1 MSFRTVRVRTKGRIA
16 PLLVLGAL
24 LQTGT
29 VWGQAGTLPKTD
41 KPPMQVPGQNSGTG
55 PRAGAGEQGGASKSA
70 EGTQGGVS
78 ALAPAG
84 PPTGPAGR
92 RRIGLAL
99 GGGGA
104 LAMSEI
110 GALQWFEEHHI
121 PVDMIAG
128 TSMGSMVGALYSTGK
143 TIDQLKV
150 VMNDDVFNQVFR
162 ISSSY
167 KSRSYRRREDS
178 RELPNALTVGLRH
191 GVSLRNSVLTDQGLN
206 SFLDREFLRYDDQ
219 TEFNSLPIPFRAL
232 STDLTDAKPVT
243 FARGSLPDAVRASVS
258 LPGVYR
264 PFEMNGHEYVD
275 GGVLENLPTKTV
287 RDMKADVVLAVSLPL
302 EPVGKNDLNSI
313 LGVLARSFSVAIE
326 ANEAASRKLAD
337 VVITPDIA
345 GFSATDYLRT
355 EELAQKGYDAAEK
368 QKALLMPYAVSDAE
382 WAEYLAERNAKLHGP
397 AGTLLAVRVKAPNA
411 DTQHVVEARFRGLL
425 NQPVDTKRVEALL
438 EDVRSD
444 GRFDADYSVTYETKP
459 TSRPVILVTVAD
471 KKTGP
476 PFVLVGA
483 NIEAATGGVTRATI
497 EGTIVDQ
504 DFLGYGSELRSHVKM
519 GYVTSLDAEYYR
531 KLPVLFGV
539 GDSAR
544 PGGLFVAPR
553 IAFLRQPFQI
563 YSEKTRVSERLLT
576 TFGGG
581 ADVAWSDQRKRE
593 LRVGWEAKTVSW
605 HENIGQDTLPDVSGT
620 AQRARVRFVWDA
632 QDKALVPQFGLRVT
646 SEGAYLFNAA
656 GSVSAPQITT
666 TISLAHKFN
675 KNVFILGLDG
685 GTMLN
690 RRVGQPYRFTL
701 GGPMRLSASVIDQ
714 YRGTDYFLVQPAV
727 LRKIAS
733 LPQVLGQ
740 SIYAGA
746 LYEAG
751 QMRAPDN
758 RTITRQDVMFGVV
771 AETPIGVISIGPALG
786 DGGNY
791 RLVFTLGKL
800 F

>member
-1 MSFRTVRVRTKGRIA
+1 MIFGTVRFWKTGRA
-16 PLLVLGAL
+16 LPLLMLGVLVGGLRADA
-24 LQTGT
+24 
-29 VWGQAGTLPKTD
+29 QAGTLPAGGQ
-41 KPPMQVPGQNSGTG
+41 PMQVPGQNSGTA
-55 PRAGAGEQGGASKSA
+55 PRASSGDQGGSTKTANA
-70 EGTQGGVS
+70 APGELA
-78 ALAPAG
+78 ALAPAPPPPG
-84 PPTGPAGR
+84 PVGR
-92 RRIGLAL
+92 KRIGLAL

-143 TIDQLKV
+143 TIDELKV

-162 ISSSY
+162 IASSY
-167 KSRSYRRREDS
+167 KSRSFRRREDS
-178 RELPNALTVGLRH
+178 RELPNALTVGLKH

-206 SFLDREFLRYDDQ
+206 GFLDREFLRYDDQ

-264 PFEMNGHEYVD
+264 PFELNGHEYVD
-275 GGVLENLPTKTV
+275 GGVLENLPTRTV

-337 VVITPDIA
+337 VVIMPDIA

-355 EELAQKGYDAAEK
+355 KELAQKGYEAAEK
-368 QKALLMPYAVSDAE
+368 QKALLMPYALSDAD

-397 AGTLLAVRVKAPNA
+397 AGTLLQVRVKAPNE
-411 DTQHVVEARFRGLL
+411 DTQHVVEARFRSLL
-425 NQPVDTKRVEALL
+425 NQPVDTKKVEALL
-438 EDVRSD
+438 EDIRSD
-444 GRFDADYSVTYETKP
+444 GRFDADYSVTYETRNEH
-459 TSRPVILVTVAD
+459 RPVLLVTVAD

-483 NIEAATGGVTRATI
+483 NIEAQTGGVTRATI
-497 EGTIVDQ
+497 EGTIIDQ
-504 DFLGYGSELRSHVKM
+504 DFLGYGSELRGHVKM
-519 GYVTSLDAEYYR
+519 GYETNLDAEYYR
-531 KLPVLFGV
+531 KLPTLFGV
-539 GDSAR
+539 GDPSH
-544 PGGLFVAPR
+544 PGGFFIAPR
-553 IAFLRQPFQI
+553 LAFTRKPYQI
-563 YSEKTRVSERLLT
+563 YDGNTRVAERLLT

-581 ADVAWSDQRKRE
+581 GDLAWSDQRKRE
-593 LRVGWEAKTVSW
+593 LRAGWEVKTISW
-605 HENIGQDTLPDVSGT
+605 HENIGQDTLPDVKGS
-620 AQRARVRFVWDA
+620 AQRARIRYVYDE
-632 QDKALVPQFGLRVT
+632 QDKALVPQFGIRVV
-646 SEGAYLFNAA
+646 SEGAYLYNAA

-666 TISLAHKFN
+666 SVSLAHTFS
-675 KNVFILGLDG
+675 KNIVILGLDG
-685 GTMLN
+685 GTMFN
-690 RRVGQPYRFTL
+690 RNVGQPYRFTL

-714 YRGTDYFLVQPAV
+714 YRGTDYFLVQPAM
-727 LRKIAS
+727 LRRIAS

-746 LYEAG
+746 VYEAG
-751 QMRAPDN
+751 QMRGPDM

-771 AETPIGVISIGPALG
+771 AETPIGIISIGPALG
-786 DGGNY
+786 DGGNQ

>member
-1 MSFRTVRVRTKGRIA
+1 MQVGWGQMGSV
-16 PLLVLGAL
+16 P
-24 LQTGT
+24 TGT
-29 VWGQAGTLPKTD
+29 VPVQI
-41 KPPMQVPGQNSGTG
+41 PGQNSGTA
-55 PRAGAGEQGGASKSA
+55 PRADVGEQGGASKPA
-70 EGTQGGVS
+70 NGATNGATNGTTNGTAGGLT
-78 ALAPAG
+78 ALAPAPPPPG
-84 PPTGPAGR
+84 PVGR
-92 RRIGLAL
+92 KRIGLAL

-110 GALQWFEEHHI
+110 GALQWLEEHHI

-128 TSMGSMVGALYSTGK
+128 TSMGSLVAALYSTGK
-143 TIDQLKV
+143 TIDELKV

-178 RELPNALTVGLRH
+178 RELPNALTVGLKH

-206 SFLDREFLRYDDQ
+206 SFLDRQFLRYDDQ

-243 FARGSLPDAVRASVS
+243 FARGSLPDAVRASIS

-275 GGVLENLPTKTV
+275 GGVLENLPTNTV

-345 GFSATDYLRT
+345 GFSAADYLKT
-355 EELAQKGYDAAEK
+355 AELAQKGYEATEK

-382 WAEYLAERNAKLHGP
+382 WAEYLAERKAREHGP
-397 AGTLLAVRVKAPNA
+397 AGTLLAVRVKAPNEA
-411 DTQHVVEARFRGLL
+411 TQHVVEARFRALL
-425 NQPVDTKRVEALL
+425 NQPVDTKKVEALL

-459 TSRPVILVTVAD
+459 ERRPVLLVTVAD

-476 PFVLVGA
+476 PFVLVGS
-483 NIEAATGGVTRATI
+483 NLEAQTGGVTRATI
-497 EGTIVDQ
+497 EGTLLDQ
-504 DFLGYGSELRSHVKM
+504 DFLGYGSELRAHVKM
-519 GYVTSLDAEYYR
+519 GYVTNLDAEYYR

-539 GDSAR
+539 GDPAR
-544 PGGLFVAPR
+544 PGGFFLAPR
-553 IAFLRQPFQI
+553 IAFVRQPFEI
-563 YSEKTRVSERLLT
+563 YAGKTRVSERMLT
-576 TFGGG
+576 NFGGG

-593 LRVGWEAKTVSW
+593 LRAGWEVKTVDW
-605 HENIGQDTLPDVSGT
+605 EENIGQDALPDVSGSM
-620 AQRARVRFVWDA
+620 QRARVRFVWDA
-632 QDKALVPQFGLRVT
+632 QDKALVPQYGVRVI
-646 SEGAYLFNAA
+646 SEGAYLFDAT
-656 GSVSAPQITT
+656 GSVNAPQITT
-666 TISLAHKFN
+666 SISLAHMIG
-675 KNVFILGLDG
+675 KNVFIMGMDG

-690 RRVGQPYRFTL
+690 RNVGQPYRFTL

-714 YRGTDYFLVQPAV
+714 YRGTDYFLVQPAM
-727 LRKIAS
+727 LRRIAS
-733 LPQVLGQ
+733 LPQPLGQ
-740 SIYAGA
+740 SIYVGA
-746 LYEAG
+746 VYEAG
-751 QMRAPDN
+751 QMRAPDF

-771 AETPIGVISIGPALG
+771 AETPLGVISIGPAVG
-786 DGGNY
+786 DGGNH

>member
-1 MSFRTVRVRTKGRIA
+1 MTGRMT
-16 PLLVLGAL
+16 PLLLLCVLMQVGWGQKGSVPA
-24 LQTGT
+24 GT
-29 VWGQAGTLPKTD
+29 VTTQI
-41 KPPMQVPGQNSGTG
+41 PGQNSGTT
-55 PRAGAGEQGGASKSA
+55 PRAGVGEQGGATKPANAS
-70 EGTQGGVS
+70 GTGL
-78 ALAPAG
+78 AAFAPAP
-84 PPTGPAGR
+84 PPTGPVGR

-110 GALQWFEEHHI
+110 GALQWLEEHHI

-128 TSMGSMVGALYSTGK
+128 TSMGSMVGALYSTGM
-143 TIDQLKV
+143 TIEELKV

-178 RELPNALTVGLRH
+178 RELPNAVTVGLKH

-206 SFLDREFLRYDDQ
+206 SFLDRSFLRYDDQ
-219 TEFNSLPIPFRAL
+219 MEFNALPIPFRAL

-258 LPGVYR
+258 LPGIYR

-275 GGVLENLPTKTV
+275 GGVLENLPTKTM

-302 EPVGKNDLNSI
+302 EPVGKNDLSSI
-313 LGVLARSFSVAIE
+313 LGVLVRSFSVAIE

-337 VVITPDIA
+337 VVIMPDIA
-345 GFSATDYLRT
+345 GFSAGDYLRT
-355 EELAQKGYDAAEK
+355 PELAQKGYEAAEK
-368 QKALLMPYAVSDAE
+368 QKALLMPYALSDAE
-382 WAEYLAERNAKLHGP
+382 WSRHMVERRAKEHGP
-397 AGTLLAVRVKAPNA
+397 AGTLLAVRVKAPNE
-411 DTQHVVEARFRGLL
+411 DTQHVVEARFRALL
-425 NQPVDTKRVEALL
+425 NQPVDTKKVEALL

-444 GRFDADYSVTYETKP
+444 GRFDADYSVTYERKP
-459 TSRPVILVTVAD
+459 ESRPVLLVTVSD

-483 NIEAATGGVTRATI
+483 NVEAQTGGTTRATI
-497 EGTIVDQ
+497 EGMVIHQ

-519 GYVTSLDAEYYR
+519 GYATNLDVEYYK

-539 GDSAR
+539 GDASR

-553 IAFLRQPFQI
+553 IAFTRQPYQI
-563 YSEKTRVSERLLT
+563 YSGKARVSERMLV

-581 ADVAWSDQRKRE
+581 ADLAWSDERKRE
-593 LRVGWEAKTVSW
+593 MRAGWEEKTVSW
-605 HENIGQDTLPDVSGT
+605 REHIGQDALPDVSGHM
-620 AQRARVRFVWDA
+620 QRARVRYVWDT
-632 QDKALVPQFGLRVT
+632 QDKALVPQFGVRVIA
-646 SEGAYLFNAA
+646 EGAYLYAA
-656 GSVSAPQITT
+656 TGSVSAPQMTT
-666 TISLAHKFN
+666 STSLAHRIG
-675 KNVFILGLDG
+675 KNVFIMGIEG

-690 RRVGQPYRFTL
+690 RNVGQPYRFTL

-714 YRGTDYFLVQPAV
+714 YRGTDYFLVQPSV
-727 LRKIAS
+727 LRRIAS

-740 SIYAGA
+740 NIYIGA
-746 LYEAG
+746 IYEAG
-751 QMRAPDN
+751 QMRAPDF

-771 AETPIGVISIGPALG
+771 AETPLGVISIGPALG
-786 DGGNY
+786 DGGNR